1 MQTSPFFFSLKTV
14 TFYEKEL
21 KISDSNK
28 SCSIRYA
35 SENLIV
41 LPPKGNIEIENV
53 IAQGNIVKEDLAKVI
68 PPPEMEDIVSIIGG
82 APVNEDEAQIM
93 SEGLATM
100 APGPITASLP
110 RLPGL
115 PVAPQMQQPLQGQ
128 IAPQD
133 YAAAFPFDELG
144 QLVASRRGQA

>member
-1 MQTSPFFFSLKTV
+1 
-14 TFYEKEL
+14 
-21 KISDSNK
+21 
-28 SCSIRYA
+28 
-35 SENLIV
+35 
-41 LPPKGNIEIENV
+41 
-53 IAQGNIVKEDLAKVI
+53 
-68 PPPEMEDIVSIIGG
+68 MEDIVSIIGG
-82 APVNEDEAQIM
+82 APTNEDEAQIM

-144 QLVASRRGQA
+144 QLAATRRGQV